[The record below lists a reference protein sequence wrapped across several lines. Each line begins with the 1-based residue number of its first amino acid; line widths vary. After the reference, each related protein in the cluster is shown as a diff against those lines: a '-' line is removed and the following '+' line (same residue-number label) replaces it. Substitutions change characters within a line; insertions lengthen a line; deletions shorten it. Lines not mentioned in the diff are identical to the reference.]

1 MSWAHVLQERN
12 LLCADAVATAND
24 PIFEELIM
32 CLSDAEYFAVCS
44 WLVGVM
50 HPVST
55 SRMTAEAALH
65 GISQL

>member
-1 MSWAHVLQERN
+1 MHLLQESS
-12 LLCADAVATAND
+12 LSCADAMATAND
-24 PIFEELIM
+24 PIFEELLGF
-32 CLSDAEYFAVCS
+32 LSDREYYAVCS
-44 WLVGVM
+44 WLVAVM